1 LLLEV
6 IKHSFYQSVVNDL
19 KDTAI
24 NGQEEE
30 THQVE
35 MEGPELVEAVA
46 EEFAVGANAMAVEV
60 IPAVEVEEAQPEIK
74 SEENNG
80 DNKQE

>member
-1 LLLEV
+1 M
-6 IKHSFYQSVVNDL
+6 KYAFYHNAINDL
-19 KDTAI
+19 KDPAI

-30 THQVE
+30 AEQEVIESPE
-35 MEGPELVEAVA
+35 MVEAVA

-60 IPAVEVEEAQPEIK
+60 IPAVEAEEAQPEINT
-74 SEENNG
+74 EENNG